1 MLLESVAN
9 DLAIR
14 IDGAWRSGEICARV
28 EGSVV
33 PTEPEFVPGQSRVGP
48 STLSLPRWVWE
59 AAESQTR
66 VIIAISASEGVAKG
80 HGERT
85 Q

>member
-33 PTEPEFVPGQSRVGP
+33 PTEPEFAPGQSRVGP
-48 STLSLPRWVWE
+48 SRRCRFHGGFGRP
-59 AAESQTR
+59 AESDR
-66 VIIAISASEGVAKG
+66 RAL
-80 HGERT
+80 
-85 Q
+85 